1 MIKYNNK
8 KMQACSENNKD
19 IRNYKIVINKP
30 NVYSP
35 ITKMFNAKSKQS
47 SLNRNQNK
55 KHNEIFTYID
65 NFKNENRTDTDYYDE
80 FLKDLHNEF
89 KEQKKNIP
97 CNGLNYNLR
106 LKKSNKSVNVY
117 SDSDQSQSVNDI
129 SRKRHSNNP
138 LKLKP
143 FNSPKKIVR
152 DPIKKKERKVD
163 ENNKNEIVYS
173 VNYTEGTNDKDNTK
187 ESTKELKKR
196 RKIFGC
202 IPLCFV

>member
-35 ITKMFNAKSKQS
+35 ITKMFDAKSKQS

-80 FLKDLHNEF
+80 FLKDLHNE
-89 KEQKKNIP
+89 
-97 CNGLNYNLR
+97 
-106 LKKSNKSVNVY
+106 
-117 SDSDQSQSVNDI
+117 
-129 SRKRHSNNP
+129 
-138 LKLKP
+138 
-143 FNSPKKIVR
+143 
-152 DPIKKKERKVD
+152 
-163 ENNKNEIVYS
+163 
-173 VNYTEGTNDKDNTK
+173 
-187 ESTKELKKR
+187 
-196 RKIFGC
+196 
-202 IPLCFV
+202 

>member
-1 MIKYNNK
+1 
-8 KMQACSENNKD
+8 MQVPSENNKD

-30 NVYSP
+30 NIYSP
-35 ITKMFNAKSKQS
+35 LPKMLDAKSKQY

-80 FLKDLHNEF
+80 FLKDLHNDF

-97 CNGLNYNLR
+97 HIGLNYNLI
-106 LKKSNKSVNVY
+106 LKKSNKSVNIY
-117 SDSDQSQSVNDI
+117 SDSAQSQSVNDI
-129 SRKRHSNNP
+129 SRNRHSNNP
-138 LKLKP
+138 LKLKT

-152 DPIKKKERKVD
+152 DPLKKKERKVD

-187 ESTKELKKR
+187 ESTKEVKKR

>member
-1 MIKYNNK
+1 
-8 KMQACSENNKD
+8 MQVPSENNKD

-30 NVYSP
+30 NIYSP
-35 ITKMFNAKSKQS
+35 LPKMLDAKSKQY

-65 NFKNENRTDTDYYDE
+65 NFKNENRTDTDYYE
-80 FLKDLHNEF
+80 FLKDLHNDF

-97 CNGLNYNLR
+97 HIGLNYNLI
-106 LKKSNKSVNVY
+106 LKKSNKSVNIY

-129 SRKRHSNNP
+129 SRNRHSNNP
-138 LKLKP
+138 LKLKT

-152 DPIKKKERKVD
+152 DPLKKKERKVD

-187 ESTKELKKR
+187 ESTKEVKKR

>member
-1 MIKYNNK
+1 MNEELNDQVFNGTYRFIKIHKEKFNDRFTILYVKDDSKHLKQNDYSIGGYLDMIDKTIYD
-8 KMQACSENNKD
+8 A
-19 IRNYKIVINKP
+19 NYELKN
-30 NVYSP
+30 
-35 ITKMFNAKSKQS
+35 ITPEDSIISIKS
-47 SLNRNQNK
+47 
-55 KHNEIFTYID
+55 FA
-65 NFKNENRTDTDYYDE
+65 
-80 FLKDLHNEF
+80 DLHNEF

-152 DPIKKKERKVD
+152 DPIKKKERKVG
-163 ENNKNEIVYS
+163 I
-173 VNYTEGTNDKDNTK
+173 
-187 ESTKELKKR
+187 
-196 RKIFGC
+196 
-202 IPLCFV
+202 

>member
-35 ITKMFNAKSKQS
+35 ITKMFDAKSKQS

-152 DPIKKKERKVD
+152 DPIKKKERKV
-163 ENNKNEIVYS
+163 KGWHLSKAYWF
-173 VNYTEGTNDKDNTK
+173 KDTALG
-187 ESTKELKKR
+187 ET
-196 RKIFGC
+196 
-202 IPLCFV
+202 P

>member
-1 MIKYNNK
+1 
-8 KMQACSENNKD
+8 MQTSSENKD

-30 NVYSP
+30 TVYSP
-35 ITKMFNAKSKQS
+35 SQKIFNIKSKRP

-55 KHNEIFTYID
+55 KHNEILFTYID
-65 NFKNENRTDTDYYDE
+65 NFRNENRTDTDYYDD

-89 KEQKKNIP
+89 KEQKKSNP
-97 CNGLNYNLR
+97 RNGLKYNLL

-129 SRKRHSNNP
+129 PRKRYSNNP
-138 LKLKP
+138 LKIKP
-143 FNSPKKIVR
+143 FNSPKKIIR

-163 ENNKNEIVYS
+163 ESNKNEIVYS
-173 VNYTEGTNDKDNTK
+173 VNYTEGTNEKENTK
-187 ESTKELKKR
+187 ESTKEVRKR

>member
-1 MIKYNNK
+1 
-8 KMQACSENNKD
+8 MQVPSENNKD

-30 NVYSP
+30 NIYSP
-35 ITKMFNAKSKQS
+35 LPKMLDAKSKQY

-80 FLKDLHNEF
+80 FLKDLHNDF

-97 CNGLNYNLR
+97 HIGLNYNLI
-106 LKKSNKSVNVY
+106 LKKSNKSVNIY

-129 SRKRHSNNP
+129 SRNRHSNNP
-138 LKLKP
+138 LKLKT

-152 DPIKKKERKVD
+152 DPLKKKERKVD

-187 ESTKELKKR
+187 ESTKEVKKR